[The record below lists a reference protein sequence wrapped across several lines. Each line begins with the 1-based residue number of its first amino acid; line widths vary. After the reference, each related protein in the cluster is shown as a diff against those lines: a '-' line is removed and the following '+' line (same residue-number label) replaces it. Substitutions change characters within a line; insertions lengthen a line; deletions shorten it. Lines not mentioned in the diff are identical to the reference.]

1 MQGFLYLSNVHLG
14 CIVCLP
20 VFLVKDDVI
29 VCTYWSTPG
38 QRPQSSMMLYYVNH
52 RKGYGLNYIQGKKT
66 NLKKCVEMVLML
78 AALLCTVYQEEG
90 LNLNENVKTSFS

>member
-1 MQGFLYLSNVHLG
+1 
-14 CIVCLP
+14 
-20 VFLVKDDVI
+20 
-29 VCTYWSTPG
+29 
-38 QRPQSSMMLYYVNH
+38 MLYYVNH